1 MIQQPHSW
9 VYTVIQ
15 KDTWTYNYVHNTL
28 FKITKTWEQPKC
40 PSADG
45 WMKKMCYIYAME
57 YCSGVKNKEIMPFS
71 ATQMDLEVIILNEV
85 RHTKTNTM

>member
-28 FKITKTWEQPKC
+28 FTITKTWEQPKC
-40 PSADG
+40 PSADE

-71 ATQMDLEVIILNEV
+71 ATQMDLEIIILNEV

>member
-9 VYTVIQ
+9 AYTIIQ
-15 KDTWTYNYVHNTL
+15 KDTCTAMSKTAL
-28 FKITKTWEQPKC
+28 FTVTKTWEQPKC
-40 PSADG
+40 PSTDE

-71 ATQMDLEVIILNEV
+71 ATQMDLEIIILNEV
-85 RHTKTNTM
+85 RHAKTNTV